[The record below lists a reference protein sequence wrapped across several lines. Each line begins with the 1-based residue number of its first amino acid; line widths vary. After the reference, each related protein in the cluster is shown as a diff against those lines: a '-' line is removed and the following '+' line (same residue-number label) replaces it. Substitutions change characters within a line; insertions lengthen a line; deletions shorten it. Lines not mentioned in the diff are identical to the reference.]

1 MANNKDENKTLT
13 QEELLSL
20 QKELEEKQKI
30 LSSKEDELSSKE
42 DELNKSQE
50 AIKKAE
56 EELKRTEA
64 KFTEAKLKQESLSIR
79 DKLNQQK
86 KVTVRIPKSEL
97 NPTDLN
103 VPVTIGGYT
112 YNLKRGED
120 VSVPQ
125 EVYNILK
132 NAGYLG

>member
-1 MANNKDENKTLT
+1 MANNKDENKVLT

-30 LSSKEDELSSKE
+30 LSSKEDEL
-42 DELNKSQE
+42 NKSQE
-50 AIKKAE
+50 AIKRAE

>member
-1 MANNKDENKTLT
+1 MANNKDENKVLT

-30 LSSKEDELSSKE
+30 LSSKEDEL
-42 DELNKSQE
+42 NKSQE
-50 AIKKAE
+50 AIKRAE

-79 DKLNQQK
+79 DKLNQQT

-97 NPTDLN
+97 NPTDLI

-112 YNLKRGED
+112 YILKRGED
-120 VSVPQ
+120 VPVPQ
-125 EVYNILK
+125 EVYNVLK